1 MLTIVRHGDPLFT
14 PNTCS
19 YPVFVNFLLSKS
31 DWLLTESSWKPRLDI
46 LAESL
51 AGVLQTG
58 SSQQICIALVTMCMY
73 CK

>member
-19 YPVFVNFLLSKS
+19 YPVFVNLLLSKS

-46 LAESL
+46 FGLKFGRCVTNWFLTANMYSL
-51 AGVLQTG
+51 SDYVY
-58 SSQQICIALVTMCMY
+58 VV
-73 CK
+73 